1 MNNNQ
6 AEQKRKQA
14 DYLNVGMMFPSSI
27 LVGGVMGYYLDQ
39 WLNTHPYLLIIFILI
54 GVAAGFV
61 NLIRVT
67 NVSLREKKEK
77 KKKRIK

>member
-1 MNNNQ
+1 MNNKQ

-27 LVGGVMGYYLDQ
+27 LVGGVMGYYLDR
-39 WLNTHPYLLIIFILI
+39 WLNTHPYLLIFFILI
-54 GVAAGFV
+54 GIAAGFV

-67 NVSLREKKEK
+67 NVSLRQK